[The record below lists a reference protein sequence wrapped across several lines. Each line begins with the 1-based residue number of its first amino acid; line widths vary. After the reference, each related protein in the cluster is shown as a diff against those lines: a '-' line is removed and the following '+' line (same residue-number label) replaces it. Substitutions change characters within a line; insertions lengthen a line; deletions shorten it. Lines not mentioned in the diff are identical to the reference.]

1 MLPEWMEAEMKKR
14 QEEAKNREDDRAFP
28 MMMMGGGPRV
38 NYQGTK
44 YAELFEKGRPF
55 GEGGNFEG
63 FPGRVTKHAQD
74 RHHPD
79 DDNDKIIVL

>member
-1 MLPEWMEAEMKKR
+1 MMERK
-14 QEEAKNREDDRAFP
+14 EEAKNRKGDREFP

-63 FPGRVTKHAQD
+63 FSGRVTKYA
-74 RHHPD
+74 
-79 DDNDKIIVL
+79 